1 MAVDQVVGN
10 INPAVENI
18 SADDLL
24 ILREGQAKMNALDVE
39 KATINNFVINLFVK
53 KYKLQAGDNLDVDT
67 GTIVRVPK
75 NPNPEQPEG
84 QRAKQDEQTS
94 KPQAESPKTAD

>member
-1 MAVDQVVGN
+1 MAASDKVAGS
-10 INPAVENI
+10 INPVVENI

-67 GTIVRVPK
+67 GTIVRAPK
-75 NPNPEQPEG
+75 PESN
-84 QRAKQDEQTS
+84 KQNEQVSET
-94 KPQAESPKTAD
+94 KAESPTNAS